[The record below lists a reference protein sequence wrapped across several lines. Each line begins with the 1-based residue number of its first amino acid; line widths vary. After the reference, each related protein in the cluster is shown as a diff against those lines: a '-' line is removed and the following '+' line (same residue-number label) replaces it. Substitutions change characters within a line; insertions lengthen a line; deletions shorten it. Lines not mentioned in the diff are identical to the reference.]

1 MCVISSGRNDRARIR
16 IARLSGIR
24 QAPTFPFVMVELRR
38 KAKPRNLAG
47 MARFGIDPHGRLG
60 VSIPDVR
67 RLAREIG
74 RDHALALKLWKTGI
88 PDARILASMVDEPG
102 KVTAAQMEIWVRG
115 FDSWDVCDQVCLNLF
130 VNTPSA
136 WEKAREWAGR
146 DREFVR
152 RAGFAS
158 MACLAVHDK
167 KAPDSAFVRLLPLIR
182 RASTDERN
190 YVRKAVNWAL
200 RQIGKRNRA
209 LNRQA
214 LAASRTIA
222 KLDSRS
228 AKWIAFDAIRELTSV
243 AARRRL
249 KG

>member
-1 MCVISSGRNDRARIR
+1 
-16 IARLSGIR
+16 
-24 QAPTFPFVMVELRR
+24 
-38 KAKPRNLAG
+38 
-47 MARFGIDPHGRLG
+47 MARFGIDPCGRLG

-67 RLAREIG
+67 RLARETG
-74 RDHALALKLWKTGI
+74 RSHALALALWKTGI
-88 PDARILASMVDEPG
+88 ADARILAAMVDEPR
-102 KVTAAQMEIWVRG
+102 KATAAQMERWVRG

-152 RAGFAS
+152 RAGFAL

-182 RASTDERN
+182 RVSTDDRN

-200 RQIGKRNRA
+200 RQIGKRNRR
-209 LNRQA
+209 LNRTA
-214 LAASRTIA
+214 LAAARRIA
-222 KLDSRS
+222 ALDSRS
-228 AKWIAFDAIRELTSV
+228 ARWIASDAIRELES
-243 AARRRL
+243 AAVRRRL